1 MIQLMSVL
9 LGAAIA
15 LGALP
20 APQKAKQKGKPDT
33 SAEYYAQWLNKDA
46 AYIITPEMVRRG
58 QVIFSLSNPVP
69 EVYPDDALAAGAA
82 FAADGRSINNALAF
96 PGLFRGALDV
106 RSRAIT
112 PEMMVA
118 AAEAIAARAEDGAVV
133 PSPLDLEIH
142 QTVRRAAAEKARA
155 QGLAGT
161 ARLS

>member
-9 LGAAIA
+9 LGAAI
-15 LGALP
+15 
-20 APQKAKQKGKPDT
+20 
-33 SAEYYAQWLNKDA
+33 
-46 AYIITPEMVRRG
+46 
-58 QVIFSLSNPVP
+58 
-69 EVYPDDALAAGAA
+69 A

-133 PSPLDLEIH
+133 PSSLDLEVH